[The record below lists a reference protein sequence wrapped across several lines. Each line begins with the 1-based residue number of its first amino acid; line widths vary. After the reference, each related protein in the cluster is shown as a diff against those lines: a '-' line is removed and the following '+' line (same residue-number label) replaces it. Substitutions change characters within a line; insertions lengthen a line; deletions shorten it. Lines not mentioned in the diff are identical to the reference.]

1 MNNNSKTVRWLIFF
15 SGEVQGVGFR
25 YTAAA
30 YARQLGV
37 TGRVQNLI
45 DGRVQM
51 EAQGTPEQLTE
62 LLISLKSTP
71 PIVIEDFTVKE
82 LPPDETESCFLITH

>member
-1 MNNNSKTVRWLIFF
+1 MDDQGKTVRWLVFF
-15 SGEVQGVGFR
+15 SGKVQGVGFR

-30 YARQLGV
+30 YARELGL

-51 EAQGTPEQLTE
+51 EAQGTPGQLTE

-71 PIVIEDFTVKE
+71 PISIDDFTVRE
-82 LPPDETESCFLITH
+82 LPLEDGETGFLICH

>member
-1 MNNNSKTVRWLIFF
+1 MDDQGKTVRWLVFF
-15 SGEVQGVGFR
+15 SGKVQGVGFR
-25 YTAAA
+25 YTVAA
-30 YARQLGV
+30 YARELGL

-51 EAQGTPEQLTE
+51 EAQGTPGQLTE

-71 PIVIEDFTVKE
+71 PIRIDDFTVRE
-82 LPPDETESCFLITH
+82 LPLEDGETGFLICH

>member
-1 MNNNSKTVRWLIFF
+1 MDDQSKTVRWLIFF

-25 YTAAA
+25 FTAAA
-30 YARQLGV
+30 YARELGL

-51 EAQGTPEQLTE
+51 EVQGPPGHLTE

-71 PIVIEDFTVKE
+71 PIRIDDFTVRE
-82 LPPDETESCFLITH
+82 LPLKDGETGFSICR